1 MLHGAGVAVAMDV
14 SDGLAD
20 DLSKLCRAS
29 GLSARLHADRI
40 PVHPLLKQAFPDDY
54 LDLALNGGEDYLLL
68 FTATPELMERVM
80 PQLSE
85 LSGGAA
91 IVGEITPGE
100 PGLVSVVDQS
110 GAETV
115 AGRGGWD
122 HFRYR

>member
-1 MLHGAGVAVAMDV
+1 MDV
-14 SDGLAD
+14 SDGLAGD
-20 DLSKLCRAS
+20 MAKLCRSS
-29 GLSARLHADRI
+29 GVSARLFAERI
-40 PVHPLLKQAFPDDY
+40 PVHPLLRQTFPDAY

-68 FTATPELMERVM
+68 FTATPDVMERVM

-91 IVGEITPGE
+91 IVGEIIPGE

-122 HFRYR
+122 HVR